1 MLFLLYIFKHILP
14 SISFQMNATDKMYSL
29 MNSIRCVVEP
39 AFEIALITAQRW
51 VGATDRAEICKK
63 LEIFMKRK
71 TLARDMMM
79 HIIANAQDMMRK
91 SREVGSGYSEYCA
104 LYLSLDEFVR
114 ENHMK
119 FFTSRSLNGE
129 YYAMRMVIK
138 EYVLLPSHSVTAHI
152 WALQHSINPSE
163 PSFGMSRIDDVRTYY
178 STRDQVE
185 MYGYD
190 DKPFTMCGCHDSE
203 RISEEINELVAFDR
217 WGPGIFI
224 ENVLLTPRDIAQYDN
239 HNILRERNIWRFNR
253 DTGTATIWNAY
264 TTPEE
269 LTYEDFHDD
278 FANDTADRH
287 FAWKHDMASIF
298 KVLRNYDTMF
308 SAPQLPD
315 YSQVMLQIQAKTN
328 GNCMRLI
335 DEFCG
340 IF

>member
-1 MLFLLYIFKHILP
+1 
-14 SISFQMNATDKMYSL
+14 MNATDKMYSL

-63 LEIFMKRK
+63 LEVFMERK
-71 TLARDMMM
+71 ILAEDMKQY
-79 HIIANAQDMMRK
+79 IIATAQDMMNK

-104 LYLSLDEFVR
+104 LYLSVCNFIL
-114 ENHMK
+114 ENRMN
-119 FFTSRSLNGE
+119 FFESRSCKDE

-138 EYVLLPSHSVTAHI
+138 EYLLLPSHNVNAHI
-152 WALQHSINPSE
+152 WALQHGINPSD
-163 PSFGMSRIDDVRTYY
+163 PCFGMSSADKARTYY
-178 STRDQVE
+178 HNMDQVE
-185 MYGYD
+185 D

-308 SAPQLPD
+308 LAPQLPD

-340 IF
+340 VF